1 MGQTSSKEGI
11 LLLIEEVG
19 IARLDIHTVL
29 MRNEAEECK
38 SQGYWPALCLAED
51 RIKDELLCSRTRR
64 ERRLDVVGLSSK
76 CNHEQRWLGCDDT
89 SDSP

>member
-38 SQGYWPALCLAED
+38 V
-51 RIKDELLCSRTRR
+51 KDTGLLCAWQKI
-64 ERRLDVVGLSSK
+64 GLK
-76 CNHEQRWLGCDDT
+76 MNCFVHARGGRDG
-89 SDSP
+89 